1 MLYQHSPQETPL
13 WIPYM
18 DFDSKEEC
26 VKYAQDNQNGL
37 FMKAFQEYNM
47 KIPPKQ
53 MSCVNETTMKQ
64 IQMMMKTNEGKNEE
78 KISL

>member
-1 MLYQHSPQETPL
+1 MMLYQHSPQETPL

-47 KIPPKQ
+47 KIPPK
-53 MSCVNETTMKQ
+53 NMKLCMW
-64 IQMMMKTNEGKNEE
+64 ILRL
-78 KISL
+78 I